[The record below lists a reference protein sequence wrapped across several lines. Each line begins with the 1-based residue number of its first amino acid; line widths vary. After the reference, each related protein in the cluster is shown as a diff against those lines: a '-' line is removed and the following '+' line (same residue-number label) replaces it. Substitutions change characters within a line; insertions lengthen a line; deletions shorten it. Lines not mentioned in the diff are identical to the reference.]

1 MASSLEQMLVD
12 LSDYDGGYTTAMMV
26 TTAERANTT
35 AII

>member
-1 MASSLEQMLVD
+1 MLDD
-12 LSDYDGGYTTAMMV
+12 LDPSDYRSTTAATTVMMV